1 MPVWHISVS
10 ISNPDRTKR
19 VRSAGVAEREAI
31 RALAGVGNDREWWWW
46 NPQVGV
52 GHLRVGVTEGELGV
66 LGEWPAEDDAG
77 ETGPER
83 RRKYPPAGH

>member
-1 MPVWHISVS
+1 MPVWHTSVS
-10 ISNPDRTKR
+10 ISTPDRTTR

-46 NPQVGV
+46 NT
-52 GHLRVGVTEGELGV
+52 VTGAELVV
-66 LGEWPAEDDAG
+66 LGEWPGEDDAG

-83 RRKYPPAGH
+83 PRTRRR